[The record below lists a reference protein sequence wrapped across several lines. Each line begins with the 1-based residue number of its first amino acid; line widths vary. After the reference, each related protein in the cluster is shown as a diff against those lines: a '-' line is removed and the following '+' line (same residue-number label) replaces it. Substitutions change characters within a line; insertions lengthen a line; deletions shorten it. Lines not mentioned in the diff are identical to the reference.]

1 MLKTI
6 GMVAVADLAVI
17 AEMPFSAK
25 RYAIARFSLFGKTI
39 STTLLFRAETV
50 IELAA
55 RPHHASRRRGSV
67 AARVRPQAKLH
78 FIEWPSNS

>member
-25 RYAIARFSLFGKTI
+25 RYARFSLFGKTI